1 VQTTLL
7 GLAIA
12 FIIAL
17 LAALIGPYFIDWNRF
32 RPQFEAEASKVI
44 GAPLR
49 VAGDLSA
56 RLLPTP
62 SLRLRYI
69 VVGRANDL
77 GKVRAEKL
85 DVEFSLG
92 DLMRGEWRANELTI
106 GGAALDLGLD
116 PQGRIDLPIS
126 NGKFNLGSL
135 SIDRLNLTGR
145 VAVHDAAS
153 RQTLEL
159 NDIAF
164 SGEVR
169 STAGSVRGQGSFAL
183 DGARHGFNVS
193 SGQTA
198 DSSGTRVHLGIDPG
212 EQTPS
217 ADVDGVLNFEGR
229 APRFEGTVALAA
241 PPAPKAKAGDNAPAS
256 WRIAAKVKAS
266 RAAAQ
271 LEQIDASYGD
281 DERALRLVGFGDIRF
296 DASPEAHVTL
306 SARQLDADKFLA
318 KEGANA
324 QDGTKERAAEPVRLL
339 PGLRALLAALPRPPI
354 STLVSFGTEKIMLG
368 GRPLQNLSAEL
379 HIDAAARV
387 RSWAIDRLD
396 VRAPGVTQI
405 SLSAGV
411 SSGSL
416 GNFSGVLDVDSTD
429 PDVLLMWLQGRSDV
443 GYRGQQPLRLRGNID
458 VTADRIAIEA
468 LTAEI
473 DGGAVEGRAALSSL
487 SSGKS

>member
-17 LAALIGPYFIDWNRF
+17 LAALIGPYFIDWNQF

-44 GAPLR
+44 GAPVR

-106 GGAALDLGLD
+106 SGAALDLGLD

-126 NGKFNLGSL
+126 NGKFNFGSL

-145 VAVHDAAS
+145 VALHDAAS

-169 STAGSVRGQGSFAL
+169 STAGSVRGEGSFAL

-198 DSSGTRVHLGIDPG
+198 DGNGTRVHLGIDPG

-217 ADVDGVLNFEGR
+217 ADVDGVLSFEGR
-229 APRFEGTVALAA
+229 APRFEGAVALAA
-241 PPAPKAKAGDNAPAS
+241 PPVPKAKAGDTCRRPHP
-256 WRIAAKVKAS
+256 
-266 RAAAQ
+266 
-271 LEQIDASYGD
+271 
-281 DERALRLVGFGDIRF
+281 IRF
-296 DASPEAHVTL
+296 
-306 SARQLDADKFLA
+306 
-318 KEGANA
+318 
-324 QDGTKERAAEPVRLL
+324 PV
-339 PGLRALLAALPRPPI
+339 
-354 STLVSFGTEKIMLG
+354 E
-368 GRPLQNLSAEL
+368 
-379 HIDAAARV
+379 
-387 RSWAIDRLD
+387 
-396 VRAPGVTQI
+396 
-405 SLSAGV
+405 
-411 SSGSL
+411 
-416 GNFSGVLDVDSTD
+416 
-429 PDVLLMWLQGRSDV
+429 
-443 GYRGQQPLRLRGNID
+443 
-458 VTADRIAIEA
+458 
-468 LTAEI
+468 
-473 DGGAVEGRAALSSL
+473 
-487 SSGKS
+487 